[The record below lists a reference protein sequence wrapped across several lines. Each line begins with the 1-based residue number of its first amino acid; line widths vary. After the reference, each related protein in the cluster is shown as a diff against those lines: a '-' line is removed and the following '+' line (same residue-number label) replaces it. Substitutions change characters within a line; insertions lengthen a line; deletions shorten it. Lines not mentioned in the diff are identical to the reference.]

1 MSQEAIV
8 PWVLFIVILPTT
20 FILAILFI
28 AAFKANTQLK
38 QMLAMQNTELN
49 MLNKNLNEARC
60 LSELRRNKLIA
71 QDRMISQC
79 QHCSGLPRFLGL

>member
-1 MSQEAIV
+1 MSPEAII
-8 PWVLFIVILPTT
+8 PWVLFIVILPSTI
-20 FILAILFI
+20 ILAILFI

-38 QMLAMQNTELN
+38 QMLAMQNTELS

-71 QDRMISQC
+71 QDRKLAQC
-79 QHCSGLPRFLGL
+79 RHCSGSQ